1 MYGMRALRRIM
12 LDIVIF
18 VAIIGSL
25 FYLYQAYGKEAAIY
39 LFGESKNTIFVD
51 DLSVSVTIADTTE
64 ERRQGL
70 SGVSSL
76 PDKEGKLFIFDEEG
90 DYGIWMKD
98 MLIPIDILWVNNN
111 MEIVHI
117 EKNVK
122 PESYPAVFNSRK
134 PARFVLELNA
144 FFSDTFKIK
153 VGDKVTIPAN
163 DLPPDLVETLK
174 R

>member
-1 MYGMRALRRIM
+1 MRALRRII
-12 LDIVIF
+12 LDVVVF

-25 FYLYQAYGKEAAIY
+25 FYLYQSYGKEITVY

-51 DLSVSVTIADTTE
+51 DLSAVVTIADTPE

-76 PDKEGKLFIFDEEG
+76 PDREGKLFIFDEEG
-90 DYGIWMKD
+90 SYGFWMKN
-98 MLIPIDILWVNNN
+98 MSIPIDILWVNNN
-111 MEIVHI
+111 LEIVHI
-117 EKNVK
+117 EENVK
-122 PESYPAVFNSRK
+122 PESYPAVYNSSK
-134 PARFVLELNA
+134 PARFVLEFNA
-144 FFSDTFKIK
+144 FFADTFKIK

-163 DLPPDLVETLK
+163 DLPKDLVEGLK